1 MITVEEAQA
10 RVLQAFAPL
19 AAESVALD
27 RASGRVL
34 AADLTARRSQPPV
47 AVSAMDGYAIRAAD
61 VAMLPA
67 RLSVIGAAPAGRKF
81 TGTLGAGQAVRIFTG
96 GSVPSGADAVVIQEN
111 VVSEDGSF
119 IRVLDGVSRPGANIR
134 LAGLDFTVGDRLLTA
149 GRRLTAPAIGL
160 AAAMNL
166 ADLPVRRQPRV
177 AILSTGDEL
186 VMPGESSIGE
196 DRIVAANGFALAAY
210 VRDWG
215 GEPVDLGIARDSIAE
230 LKAAAAGAAG
240 CDLLVTSGGASVG
253 EHDLIQR
260 ALGESGFAL
269 EFWKVALRPGKPFI
283 FGKIGAVPVLG
294 LPGNPV
300 SALVCALLFLRPAI
314 DRLLGLD
321 PPGIAEM
328 SVTLGRDLPAN
339 DQRQDYMRASIKRD
353 ARGTFVATPFEHQD
367 SSMLSVLARADGLVI
382 RPPNAP
388 AARKGD
394 PVHLLPLTERA
405 FGA

>member
-10 RVLQAFAPL
+10 RILQAFTPL
-19 AAESVALD
+19 TAENVALD
-27 RASGRVL
+27 RAAGRVL
-34 AADLTARRSQPPV
+34 AADLSARRSQPPV
-47 AVSAMDGYAIRAAD
+47 PVSAMDGYAVRAAD
-61 VAMLPA
+61 LSKLPA
-67 RLSVIGAAPAGRKF
+67 RLSVVGAAPAGRRF
-81 TGTLGAGQAVRIFTG
+81 DGAVGPGQAVRIFTG

-111 VVSEDGSF
+111 VVAEDGVF

-134 LAGLDFTVGDRLLTA
+134 RAGLDFAAGDRLLTA
-149 GRRLTAPAIGL
+149 GRRLSAPAIGL

-166 ADLPVRRQPRV
+166 PELPVRRRPRV

-186 VMPGESSIGE
+186 VLPGSPAGD
-196 DRIVAANGFALAAY
+196 DRIVASNGFALAAY
-210 VRDWG
+210 VRAWG

-230 LKAAAAGAAG
+230 LKSAAAKAEG

-260 ALGESGFAL
+260 ALGEVGFEL

-321 PPGIAEM
+321 PPGFSEISA
-328 SVTLGRDLPAN
+328 SLGRDLPAN
-339 DQRQDYMRASIKRD
+339 DQRQDYLRASF
-353 ARGTFVATPFEHQD
+353 ARAASGSLVATPFERQD

-388 AARKGD
+388 AGREGD
-394 PVHLLPLTERA
+394 PVRVLPLRELA